1 MWILRLIFSKVGAFV
16 GAVLGFLGLWAWGRH
31 QQAKRQEAEAEK
43 VAAEARAEVA
53 ETTVEVKQE
62 EEQRHEKV
70 DQSDPDDLVN
80 YWRGK

>member
-1 MWILRLIFSKVGAFV
+1 MFNWIFSKIGAIGAALLAFV
-16 GAVLGFLGLWAWGRH
+16 GLFLWGKH
-31 QQAKRQEAEAEK
+31 QQAKRQQAEAEK
-43 VAAEARAEVA
+43 VAAESRAEVA